1 MYVHAHC
8 KHFRANIR
16 IDHHMPCC
24 KMLKVLWDICRST
37 LIRLLSEHTYVK
49 LSWAFITQAQSR
61 RFIVYVLK
69 MSDQQFKPFEYETSL
84 TRGNNIRLV
93 HLLSLDPSTNLEITL
108 SEHCLD
114 NATYDALSYVWGDDS
129 ETYQIICNKKKL
141 KIRKNLYE
149 ALKAQQFQ
157 RTNSIDYEGKE
168 VDPSKFKWSASHGR
182 DLWVDAVCINQNDVA
197 EKTH

>member
-1 MYVHAHC
+1 
-8 KHFRANIR
+8 
-16 IDHHMPCC
+16 
-24 KMLKVLWDICRST
+24 
-37 LIRLLSEHTYVK
+37 
-49 LSWAFITQAQSR
+49 
-61 RFIVYVLK
+61 

-157 RTNSIDYEGKE
+157 RTNSIDYENKE